1 MSTPARKVIDSVR
14 LTSRTAAQRKKW
26 SREVISCET
35 RLARPAARMRH
46 VFDDELD
53 HMHPGDVLL
62 LNEVE
67 SLRNVVDP
75 AFFAIMACPL
85 CGKQD
90 LITQSQYS
98 GTDPVICGYDDCSC
112 HFRIGQ
118 QCNLIYLP
126 VN

>member
-1 MSTPARKVIDSVR
+1 MSAARNKKMNAVRLASRAAVRGRKWGCEIIPFKAPPARAV
-14 LTSRTAAQRKKW
+14 
-26 SREVISCET
+26 T
-35 RLARPAARMRH
+35 RVHH
-46 VFDDELD
+46 VFDGALD

-75 AFFAIMACPL
+75 AFFAILACPL

-112 HFRIGQ
+112 HFRIDQ
-118 QCNLIYLP
+118 ESNLIYLP

>member
-1 MSTPARKVIDSVR
+1 MSVTARNKISSA
-14 LTSRTAAQRKKW
+14 LHASRSARRRK
-26 SREVISCET
+26 RCSCEIIPFKAQPAPQAT
-35 RLARPAARMRH
+35 RVHH
-46 VFDDELD
+46 VFDDALD
-53 HMHPGDVLL
+53 HMYPGDVVL

-67 SLRNVVDP
+67 SLRNIVDP

-85 CGKQD
+85 CGKRD

-118 QCNLIYLP
+118 QCDLIYLP